1 MKKILRI
8 ARVELS
14 ALFYSPIAWFLL
26 ILFFI
31 QVATAYL
38 KKVEMLV
45 TSQELGRT
53 FQNLTFKVFADP
65 GMAGVFITGVL
76 NNLYLYIPLITMGLI
91 SREVSSGTIKLLY
104 SSPVKLSHIVLGKYL
119 AMLVFNLCMMAAL
132 VIVAVFASF
141 HIEAF
146 DWGMI
151 LSGLLGIFLLLSA
164 YAAIGLFM
172 SCLSSYQV
180 VAAIATF
187 AVFALLN
194 FVGGLWQDYDFL
206 RDLTGYLSISGRTEN
221 MIFGLLNTRDIL
233 YYLLITALFLCFA
246 WFKLQGERAAVGRLV
261 TIGKYC
267 LAVVVV
273 LVIGY
278 FTSAPGYIGYW
289 DTTRTR
295 MNTLSSNAQ
304 ETLKTIGDEPLE
316 ITSYVNLLDPTF
328 SVGRPRARNADKRR
342 WERYLRFKPNIQLNY
357 VYYYDSTYQEYVY
370 KSHKGMSLDDM
381 ARKFSKSHKIDLARF
396 KKPAEIQQIIN
407 LRPEKNRLVMH
418 LEFKGKST
426 FLRTFDDMQFWPSE
440 TEVTAALR
448 RLTVP
453 LPVIAFLQGEEERR
467 IDRLGDRHYK
477 LATSEVNVRTSL
489 LNQGFDSK
497 DLSLKGEEEIPE
509 GLTALVIADP
519 RAAFAPEVLQ
529 KIQRY
534 IDKGG
539 NLLLA
544 GEPGKQDVLNPILQ
558 GLGVRL
564 MDGIVVQGDTDFSP
578 DEVKS
583 FVTSVG
589 TEFGRKVTQLH
600 QQKTPINT
608 RNVAGLAYTGTGN
621 FNVRE
626 LLRTDAE
633 LTWNKTGKLA
643 LDSADIVYN
652 PQAGDVKQ
660 AIPTALA
667 LTRNINGREQR
678 ILVTGDADF
687 LSNVELGKSYSRF
700 GNANFYQGFL
710 GWFTYGQF
718 PIEPTWADPI
728 DNLMTIKG
736 TSVTP
741 LRWIML
747 GVIPAI
753 GLLMGTVL
761 LIRRKRK

>member
-14 ALFYSPIAWFLL
+14 ALFYSPIAWLLL

-31 QVATAYL
+31 QVAAAYL
-38 KKVEMLV
+38 KNLERLV
-45 TSQELGRT
+45 NWYELGKLQPGVT
-53 FQNLTFKVFADP
+53 FTLFADSRQ
-65 GMAGVFITGVL
+65 GGIFIADL
-76 NNLYLYIPLITMGLI
+76 LDKLYLYIPLITMGLI
-91 SREVSSGTIKLLY
+91 SREINNGTIKLLY
-104 SSPVKLSHIVLGKYL
+104 SSPVKLSQMVLGKYL
-119 AMLVFNLCMMAAL
+119 AMLVFNLCMMAVL
-132 VIVAVFASF
+132 IIVAVFASF

-151 LSGLLGIFLLLSA
+151 GAALLGIFLLLSA

-180 VAAIATF
+180 VAGIATF
-187 AVFALLN
+187 AVFALLK

-206 RDLTGYLSISGRTEN
+206 RDLTNYLSISGRTEN
-221 MIFGLLNTRDIL
+221 MIKGLLNTRDVL

-246 WFKLQGERAAVGRLV
+246 WFKLQGERASMSRWLSA
-261 TIGKYC
+261 GKYFGA
-267 LAVVVV
+267 LAVV

-278 FTSAPGYIGYW
+278 FTSTPGYIGYW

-295 MNTLSSNAQ
+295 MNTLSANAQ
-304 ETLKTIGDEPLE
+304 ETLKLIGNEPLE
-316 ITSYVNLLDPTF
+316 VTSYVNLLDNTYAYA
-328 SVGRPRARNADKRR
+328 RPSYRNADKTR
-342 WERYLRFKPNIQLNY
+342 WERYLRFKPNIKLDY
-357 VYYYDSTYQEYVY
+357 VYYYDSTRNDYVY
-370 KSHKGMSLDDM
+370 KSNKGMSLDDL
-381 ARKFSKSHKIDLARF
+381 AAKYSKSYKIDLARF
-396 KKPAEIQQIIN
+396 KKPAEIQQLVN

-418 LEFKGKST
+418 LKFKGKST
-426 FLRTFDDMQFWPSE
+426 FLRTFEDLQFWPSE

-477 LATSEVNVRTSL
+477 LATNEVNVRASL
-489 LNQGFDSK
+489 MNQGFDSK
-497 DLSLKGEEEIPE
+497 SLSLKGEEEIPE
-509 GLTALVIADP
+509 ELTALVIADP
-519 RAAFAPEVLQ
+519 RAEFAPEVLQ

-544 GEPGKQDVLNPILQ
+544 GEPGKQAVLNPILRK
-558 GLGVRL
+558 LGVQL
-564 MDGIVVQGDTDFSP
+564 MDGIVVQGDTDFAP

-583 FVTSVG
+583 LVTSVG
-589 TEFGRKVTQLH
+589 TDFGRKITQLIR
-600 QQKTPINT
+600 QEKPINT
-608 RNVAGLAYTGTGN
+608 RNVAGLVYTDTGS
-621 FNVRE
+621 FKVQE

-633 LTWNKTGKLA
+633 KTWNKTGKVV

-652 PQAGDVKQ
+652 PQAGDLKQ

-667 LTRNINGREQR
+667 LTREVNGREQR

-687 LSNVELGKSYSRF
+687 LSNVELSNGYSVS
-700 GNANFYQGFL
+700 GNADFYQGFL

-718 PIEPTWADPI
+718 PIEPTWPDSI
-728 DNLMTIKG
+728 DNAMTIKG
-736 TSVTP
+736 TSITP